1 MMMSGTLEVVTA
13 TCTYILYSDRLVS
26 LYVV

>member
-1 MMMSGTLEVVTA
+1 MMSGTSEVTGRA
-13 TCTYILYSDRLVS
+13 ACTYILYSDRLVS